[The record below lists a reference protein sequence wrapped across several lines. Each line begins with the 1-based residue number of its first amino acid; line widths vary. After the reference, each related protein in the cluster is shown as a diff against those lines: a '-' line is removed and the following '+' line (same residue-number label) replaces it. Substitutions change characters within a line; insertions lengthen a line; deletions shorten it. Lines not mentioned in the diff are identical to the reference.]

1 MLTALKQFSII
12 PNIHP
17 ILVHFTIAMVSVSFI
32 FHVLYLIGNL
42 RFERSTILNEIAIV
56 GRWCLW
62 LAGIFSIL
70 TVLAGLHA
78 YYTVLHDEAGHQA
91 MQTHRNSAVIS
102 FILILLSVSLS
113 LIQYRKKLDFNYIL
127 ITLLF
132 ITQISVLATG
142 YLGAEVVYRYGI
154 GVIKAQTPDM
164 QLTHNH
170 HHGNKTSEQSADHD
184 MSNMDGMDMN
194 NMDMSHMDMG
204 HGHEDHAEEHE
215 KKPSQDN
222 NNDTSNA
229 KTPLYW
235 IDPMEPSVH
244 YPKPGK
250 SAMGMELVPVYPKAK
265 DDNQPKNSIK
275 LSQGYVDN
283 LGVVTAPVVNGSLAN
298 QIATYAYVESD
309 ENKIAYVTS
318 YTNGWVRNLVVKSS
332 STQVKKGQLLAQIYS
347 PTIINAEQEYLMA
360 FQSGSKLLA
369 EAALKKLTTFHVSEA
384 QIQQLQKTKTVS
396 QLINVYASQN
406 GIVAE
411 LNVREGDYVTPETKL
426 FSIVDLS
433 SVWLIAAVF
442 EKQAGWLKVGNSA
455 VAKFT
460 AYPDKTWQGTVE
472 YIYPQIDAQTRTL
485 KARLRFD
492 NPGLVLKPNMYGNIT
507 IATSSKVGKLSIP
520 EEAVIRDPN
529 GNRVIV
535 ALGNG
540 IFQVR
545 KVTLGDETNGQ
556 IEVTSGLNLGESVVK
571 SGEFMLDSE
580 ANLNSAVDKLDSGGQ
595 HD

>member
-1 MLTALKQFSII
+1 MLTALKQFSIT

-32 FHVLYLIGNL
+32 FHVLYFFGNL
-42 RFERSTILNEIAIV
+42 RFERSALLNEIGIV

-62 LAGIFSIL
+62 LAGLFSIL

-91 MQTHRNSAVIS
+91 MQIHRNSAIIS
-102 FILILLSVSLS
+102 FILILLSVSSSILRYRRKCEPNVIL
-113 LIQYRKKLDFNYIL
+113 LI
-127 ITLLF
+127 LLF
-132 ITQISVLATG
+132 ITQISVLITG

-164 QLTHNH
+164 QLNHNH
-170 HHGNKTSEQSADHD
+170 HHGNKASEPHAGHD
-184 MSNMDGMDMN
+184 MGNMG

-204 HGHEDHAEEHE
+204 HDHEDHDE
-215 KKPSQDN
+215 KPSQESKKETS
-222 NNDTSNA
+222 DTKIPS
-229 KTPLYW
+229 YW

-244 YPKPGK
+244 YPKSGK

-275 LSQGYVDN
+275 LPQGYVDN
-283 LGVVTAPVVNGSLAN
+283 LGVVTAPVINGSLAN

-318 YTNGWVRNLVVKSS
+318 YTNGWVRNLAVKSS

-360 FQSGSKLLA
+360 FQSGNKLLA

-442 EKQAGWLKVGNSA
+442 EKQAGWLKVGNAA
-455 VAKFT
+455 VAKFA